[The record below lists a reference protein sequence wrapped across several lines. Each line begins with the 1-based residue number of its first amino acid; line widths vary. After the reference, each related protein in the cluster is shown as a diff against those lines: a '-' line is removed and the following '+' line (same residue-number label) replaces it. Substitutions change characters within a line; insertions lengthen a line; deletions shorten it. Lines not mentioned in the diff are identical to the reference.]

1 MGEQEHIDWRELKAA
16 ELQLKGNRLLQELDK
31 LQKELGVMLKPVIV
45 VSPDG
50 SQASAQITI
59 ELIG

>member
-1 MGEQEHIDWRELKAA
+1 MGEQEHINWRELKNA

-45 VSPDG
+45 VNADG

-59 ELIG
+59 ELVG